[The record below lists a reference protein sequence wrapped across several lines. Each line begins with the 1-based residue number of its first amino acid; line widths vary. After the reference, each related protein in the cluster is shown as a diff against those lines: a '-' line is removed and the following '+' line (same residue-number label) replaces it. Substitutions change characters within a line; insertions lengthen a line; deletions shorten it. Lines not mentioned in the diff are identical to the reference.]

1 MIRWSLLSEYFAL
14 MLIVVIMLFF
24 LDRRQVRTF
33 RRKHFWACL
42 VLSAASIALNIASVF
57 AIENVGRTSVGLA
70 MALNSAYYLVSI
82 LMCVT
87 IGCFLFER
95 ILEYVFDKICLR
107 RARICL
113 LALLAVNVVLVLA
126 NFGTGVLF
134 RVDANG
140 QYLRGPLNAI
150 GFATPFLEVVL
161 LVVCYVRH
169 RRCAGRAIVRI
180 MWTVPA
186 IVVLLVAYQVAYPD
200 QLLNGA
206 ICALANLII
215 FISFQNSRIERDSLT
230 EVFNRKSFLEEL
242 TLRMA
247 GGQRFRITVIALRQ
261 FSRINQA
268 HGHTGGDAVLVQIA
282 GYLRSVAGADRV
294 FRIGNMAFALLLPS
308 DGDSPAERIRSRLQE
323 GWELGSKPV
332 TVSSCMAELVYDGQD
347 WTPEQVVSYLE
358 YATRLA
364 KEENRELVRFDG
376 DIASRHQRRE
386 YLIQTLQAAIAG
398 NRFEVWYQPVYDC
411 ASGRFRSAEA
421 LLRLR
426 DEQGSFIPPDE
437 FIPLAEET
445 GRIDALCWIVLED
458 VCRMLGSGEVPGLE
472 VVSINLSMQ
481 QFLHRDLGDRIED
494 ALRRHGVAPERLK
507 LEITERVLLDDAD
520 CVQRTMEALRSRK
533 LGFYLDDF
541 GTGYSNFSTALDL
554 PFEAIKLDR
563 SLTAGLCD
571 DPKAQ
576 LMAET
581 LIPFFHKL
589 GAQVVAEGI
598 ENRCQAAMAVHYNA
612 DRLQGFC
619 FARPMPGS
627 ELAGWYREHPG
638 KIELQ

>member
-24 LDRRQVRTF
+24 LDKRQVHTY
-33 RRKHFWACL
+33 RRKLYWACL
-42 VLSAASIALNIASVF
+42 LLSAASIVLNIASVF
-57 AIENVGRTSVGLA
+57 AIGAVGSIPVWAATL
-70 MALNSAYYLVSI
+70 LNSAYFVVSI

-87 IGCFLFER
+87 IGYYILER
-95 ILEYVFDKICLR
+95 ILEYVFSKKCLR
-107 RARICL
+107 RGRICL
-113 LALLAVNVVLVLA
+113 LTLLGVNLALVFL
-126 NFGTGVLF
+126 NFFTGILF
-134 RVDANG
+134 RIDADG
-140 QYLRGPLNAI
+140 QYIRGPLNAI
-150 GFATPFLEVVL
+150 GFATPFLEVI
-161 LVVCYVRH
+161 LVVLCYVRN

-180 MWTVPA
+180 MWSVPA

-230 EVFNRKSFLEEL
+230 DVFNRKSLLEEL

-247 GGQRFRITVIALRQ
+247 GGQRFRIMAVALRQ
-261 FSRINQA
+261 FSRVNQV
-268 HGHTGGDAVLVQIA
+268 HGYTGGDAVLIQIA
-282 GYLRSVAGADRV
+282 AYLRGVAGAERV
-294 FRIGNMAFALLLPS
+294 FRFSNVEFALLLPI
-308 DGDSPAERIRSRLQE
+308 DGDSPAERIRSRFDE
-323 GWELGSKPV
+323 GWLLESTPV
-332 TVSSCMAELVYDGQD
+332 QVSICMAEVTCDGQD
-347 WTPEQVVSYLE
+347 WTPEQIVDHLE

-364 KEENRELVRFDG
+364 KEEDRRLVCFDG
-376 DIASRHQRRE
+376 EIASRHQRRE
-386 YLIQTLQAAIAG
+386 HLIQTLQTAIERG
-398 NRFEVWYQPVYDC
+398 GFEVWYQPVYDC
-411 ASGRFRSAEA
+411 TCNRFRSAEA

-426 DEQGSFIPPDE
+426 DDQGGLIPPDE

-445 GRIDALCWIVLED
+445 GSIDALCWIVLED
-458 VCRMLGSGEVPGLE
+458 VCRLLGSGEVPGLE
-472 VVSINLSMQ
+472 IVSINLSMQ

-494 ALRRHGVAPERLK
+494 ALRRHNVAPERLK
-507 LEITERVLLDDAD
+507 LEITERVLLDDTN
-520 CVQRTMEALRSRK
+520 CVQQTMKALHDRR

-541 GTGYSNFSTALDL
+541 GTGYSNFSSALDL

-563 SLTAGLCD
+563 SLTADLCAG
-571 DPKAQ
+571 PRAQ

-598 ENRCQAAMAVHYNA
+598 ENRCQAAMAIHYGA

-619 FARPMPGS
+619 LARPMPGS
-627 ELAGWYREHPG
+627 ELPGWYREHTG
-638 KIELQ
+638 GVEL